1 MAFSLDRVVP
11 WGRSFAEYDRM
22 FSLTPDDLKRRILGC
37 ADGPASFNAE
47 ATKHGIEVVSVD
59 PLYAFS
65 AEEIRTRIK
74 AVCPQVLEQTWQNR
88 DGFVWNEFRSIEALG
103 WMRLRTMV
111 RFLKDYAAAREAGRY
126 CVAELPKLPFADG
139 TFGLALCSHFLFLYS
154 DHVNEQAHVDSVVE
168 LCRVADEVRIFP
180 LVTLGNQPS
189 RYVSAVVRA
198 VEQLGRKAEIEPVS
212 YEFQRGG
219 NQMLRITNGRRPEC

>member
-1 MAFSLDRVVP
+1 
-11 WGRSFAEYDRM
+11 M
-22 FSLTPDDLKRRILGC
+22 FSLKPHDFSRRILGC

-47 ATKHGIEVVSVD
+47 ATKRGIEVVSID

-65 AEEIRTRIK
+65 ADEIRRRIK
-74 AVCPQVLEQTWQNR
+74 EVCPQVLEQTWQNR

-111 RFLKDYAAAREAGRY
+111 RFLKDYPAGREAGRY
-126 CVAELPKLPFADG
+126 IPAELPRLPFADG
-139 TFGLALCSHFLFLYS
+139 AFGLALCSHFLFLYS
-154 DHVNEQAHVDSVVE
+154 DHVSEQTHVESVLE

-180 LVTLGNQPS
+180 LLALGNQPS
-189 RYVSAVVRA
+189 RHVAAVVQA
-198 VEQLGRKAEIEPVS
+198 VEGFGRKAWIEEVA

-219 NQMLRITNGRRPEC
+219 DEMLRIAKAG